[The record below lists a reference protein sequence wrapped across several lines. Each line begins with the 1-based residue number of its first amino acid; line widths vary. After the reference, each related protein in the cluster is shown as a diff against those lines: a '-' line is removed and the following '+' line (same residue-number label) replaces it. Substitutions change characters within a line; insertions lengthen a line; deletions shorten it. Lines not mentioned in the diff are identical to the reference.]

1 MVKLG
6 LNPGITTYAIL
17 LLSKEEIRCL
27 KRNPLHWPILS
38 VPSAKYNQHLTTS
51 RHLYHYPTVLKV
63 TITLCLD
70 YSPYLPSG
78 LPASSL
84 TPLQSVF
91 CSQSRPLKPSQITSF
106 LLKLA
111 VAPISL
117 GVEGRALSV
126 LRRPYMIQAST
137 ASDFISCY
145 SSPFSLPTHMGLITV
160 PPRCQVH

>member
-27 KRNPLHWPILS
+27 KRNPLHRPILS

-51 RHLYHYPTVLKV
+51 RHLYRYPTVLKV

-91 CSQSRPLKPSQITSF
+91 CSQSRPLKPSQIDH
-106 LLKLA
+106 LLER
-111 VAPISL
+111 VDI
-117 GVEGRALSV
+117 V
-126 LRRPYMIQAST
+126 
-137 ASDFISCY
+137 
-145 SSPFSLPTHMGLITV
+145 TV
-160 PPRCQVH
+160 PNPSTTPSCKCLHHPPCPVSDGTFRREEHTPRRQPWPAECEHR